1 MKLEDSSQFTLWAKW
16 SINLFVQARILAD
29 VPLAFPQYPLLG
41 PATLTADKEW
51 WDRQAKSNTIK
62 ALREEQIFRPLPRV
76 ELKWDATETTLDEKT
91 FKAKEKAAAKEYHES
106 KAHFEKIYDLEFAKT
121 LAFLKMETRRTVYE
135 KLKDSLGL
143 HFISAT
149 NVAAYGDAV
158 GLLNEV
164 HQFTPTDNEAR
175 KAHLI
180 SSFWDSSFQKE
191 GTNDLAVWINYVTTA
206 VHDLE
211 QVGEVVSEASKTSRL
226 LTALPIEIFRE
237 FKISRGVKPNKWTE
251 TVASLRVY
259 AMIPEI
265 AVQLTQLSTSRA
277 HRPEGSVFAA
287 IGGQRETCRNF
298 QKGNCAR
305 TDCKYLHPGDG
316 SQRFATCKHCNKEGH
331 PSEKCWRKFPEQKPA
346 PGKKSTFAPKNANVV
361 LQVVQEAIDNGQ
373 TKVDLQALLKAL
385 KNDPARCFAFRAL
398 SPQQQDVPPQVQV
411 VLPQAQDPS
420 VQVLQDLEQ
429 EVHLQWAINF
439 HLSNQ

>member
-106 KAHFEKIYDLEFAKT
+106 KAHFEKIYDLEFAKM

-265 AVQLTQLSTSRA
+265 QLLCSSLNFLPLGRIDLKEVFLLPLAANERHVATSKRGTVQGLTASTYILAMVLSASPPANTATRRDTHPRSAGESSLSKSQHQARNQHLRLKMQMLCYKLCRRLST
-277 HRPEGSVFAA
+277 
-287 IGGQRETCRNF
+287 TDK
-298 QKGNCAR
+298 QKL
-305 TDCKYLHPGDG
+305 T
-316 SQRFATCKHCNKEGH
+316 F
-331 PSEKCWRKFPEQKPA
+331 KP
-346 PGKKSTFAPKNANVV
+346 F
-361 LQVVQEAIDNGQ
+361 
-373 TKVDLQALLKAL
+373 
-385 KNDPARCFAFRAL
+385 
-398 SPQQQDVPPQVQV
+398 
-411 VLPQAQDPS
+411 
-420 VQVLQDLEQ
+420 
-429 EVHLQWAINF
+429 
-439 HLSNQ
+439 